1 MVTALSRS
9 LILGII
15 IYVLI
20 VSVFFTEFSCPNM
33 DFRARDTTWRAQLND
48 ALQDSSGGDTGGC
61 SGDMQAAMLKFRD
74 LLSKRTRIWWNH
86 EFLDKYI
93 QNNLI
98 PRGLR
103 IQVFPSFPIQD
114 DDFKAKW
121 EELANVCSMGFLDLL
136 KTQNKKTL
144 TLLESE
150 IEIIQLDLQKGLTGE
165 SLKKFNDELDVDLQK
180 WAQETQATKTKKLKR
195 DIQDKLTAHVYRWRH
210 PPDRSR
216 QLYRSMSRSRSRSTS
231 IKSTVSVDD
240 EASVQLSHPGGTLS
254 SSSDPVTKRVVT
266 RQSAR
271 KKTYTG
277 RNFTDCSAGGLQVVN
292 LSTHALTQPQLE
304 VLSRGLTFSPTNPF
318 NFFVALKDLH
328 LFSRKLLL
336 RKLHHKNISQESLTE
351 SEMEALRVLE
361 DLLDE
366 QTPPSRIS
374 LCFLCWLHVDSLVPL
389 CGVDP
394 SILDVRTHACVYYL
408 LDLERISTF
417 IIVSRHIDIMEN
429 ADTPSC
435 SGHSSITI

>member
-1 MVTALSRS
+1 
-9 LILGII
+9 
-15 IYVLI
+15 
-20 VSVFFTEFSCPNM
+20 
-33 DFRARDTTWRAQLND
+33 
-48 ALQDSSGGDTGGC
+48 
-61 SGDMQAAMLKFRD
+61 
-74 LLSKRTRIWWNH
+74 
-86 EFLDKYI
+86 
-93 QNNLI
+93 
-98 PRGLR
+98 
-103 IQVFPSFPIQD
+103 
-114 DDFKAKW
+114 
-121 EELANVCSMGFLDLL
+121 MGFLDLL

-195 DIQDKLTAHVYRWRH
+195 DIQDKLTAHEYRWRH

-216 QLYRSMSRSRSRSTS
+216 QLHRSMSRSRSRSTS

-277 RNFTDCSAGGLQVVN
+277 RNFTDYSAGGLQVVN